1 MYKFKTLTIFLFTF
15 YFSMGVS
22 KYIQILW
29 FEKNDSV
36 FNFSLS
42 YSAMAVAGSFSFLLG
57 KKVNQL
63 SIKKGIFI
71 FIPLYMAGMLL
82 RIFPQ
87 PFFIPIISGAVSGI
101 GAATVLLITRTWI
114 AALIAD
120 HPEISS
126 KLISS
131 KAIISQIAM
140 ISTTFLSGQ
149 ALYFLGESSASYI
162 SLLIMAP
169 ILLFGVFFI
178 RDYPDDHI
186 IKKTRNKTVLP
197 SNKKIAILV
206 YTLGILI
213 GMNLGLVQ
221 PYLPIILKEV
231 GQFNISFVSTLMTIV
246 SVVQM
251 LSSLFFR
258 NKKMNQRPN
267 IFFLIIELVIFI
279 IFTFTGVMDLRHMII
294 LPVFLFAILITGFQI
309 VREIMEYTMFP
320 AEELTLYLGI
330 VQSSVLVGDSVGG
343 PVGGYLYN
351 LSISMLFIVF
361 AILNLIIGIGYT
373 IIYSIHSKYNKRIAL
388 SQEIDHTLTK

>member
-1 MYKFKTLTIFLFTF
+1 
-15 YFSMGVS
+15 
-22 KYIQILW
+22 
-29 FEKNDSV
+29 
-36 FNFSLS
+36 
-42 YSAMAVAGSFSFLLG
+42 
-57 KKVNQL
+57 
-63 SIKKGIFI
+63 
-71 FIPLYMAGMLL
+71 
-82 RIFPQ
+82 
-87 PFFIPIISGAVSGI
+87 
-101 GAATVLLITRTWI
+101 
-114 AALIAD
+114 
-120 HPEISS
+120 
-126 KLISS
+126 
-131 KAIISQIAM
+131 
-140 ISTTFLSGQ
+140 
-149 ALYFLGESSASYI
+149 
-162 SLLIMAP
+162 
-169 ILLFGVFFI
+169 
-178 RDYPDDHI
+178 
-186 IKKTRNKTVLP
+186 
-197 SNKKIAILV
+197 
-206 YTLGILI
+206 
-213 GMNLGLVQ
+213 MNLGLVQ

-294 LPVFLFAILITGFQI
+294 IPVFLFAILITGFQI

>member
-1 MYKFKTLTIFLFTF
+1 M
-15 YFSMGVS
+15 
-22 KYIQILW
+22 
-29 FEKNDSV
+29 
-36 FNFSLS
+36 
-42 YSAMAVAGSFSFLLG
+42 
-57 KKVNQL
+57 
-63 SIKKGIFI
+63 
-71 FIPLYMAGMLL
+71 
-82 RIFPQ
+82 
-87 PFFIPIISGAVSGI
+87 
-101 GAATVLLITRTWI
+101 
-114 AALIAD
+114 
-120 HPEISS
+120 
-126 KLISS
+126 
-131 KAIISQIAM
+131 
-140 ISTTFLSGQ
+140 
-149 ALYFLGESSASYI
+149 
-162 SLLIMAP
+162 
-169 ILLFGVFFI
+169 
-178 RDYPDDHI
+178 
-186 IKKTRNKTVLP
+186 LP

-294 LPVFLFAILITGFQI
+294 IPVFLFAILITGFQI